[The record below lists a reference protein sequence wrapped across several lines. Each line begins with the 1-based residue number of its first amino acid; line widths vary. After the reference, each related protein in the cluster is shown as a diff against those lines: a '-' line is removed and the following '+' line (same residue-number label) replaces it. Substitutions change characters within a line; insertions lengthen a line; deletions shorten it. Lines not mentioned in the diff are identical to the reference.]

1 MNRRNIPGFTLIEL
15 TIVVAI
21 MGILGA
27 VSMAFYGDYVT
38 RANRTDA
45 RIALTETSASLEKCK
60 SLYANYNSANCNV
73 SFPVISDNGFYSI
86 APPTATPITG
96 ATFTLTATPVDGER
110 QATDAD
116 CTSLTLTHTGK
127 ESGTGADDTT
137 CW

>member
-1 MNRRNIPGFTLIEL
+1 MNSRNISGFTLIEL
-15 TIVVAI
+15 MIVLAI
-21 MGILGA
+21 VSIITA
-27 VSMAFYGDYVT
+27 VSMGFYGDYVT

-73 SFPVISDNGFYSI
+73 IFPVISENGFYSI
-86 APPTATPITG
+86 APPAATPITG

-116 CTSLTLTHTGK
+116 CTSLTLTHTGIK
-127 ESGTGADDTT
+127 DGAGDDVSS